1 MLVKRFFNT
10 YHGAK
15 SRQTGWTNRETVFI
29 DFPSPVDNCLQ
40 LSTHCAN
47 IRTIERS
54 RFLKLGGLA
63 RGLLCVFILL
73 FLFSNK

>member
-54 RFLKLGGLA
+54 RFL
-63 RGLLCVFILL
+63 
-73 FLFSNK
+73 